1 MTILHST
8 REDLDSIFKIYDDA
22 TEYQKK
28 QTINYWKGFER
39 SLVKKEIEEKRQYK
53 IMVDGEIACVFVINY
68 DDPLIWKERN
78 EDPSIYIHRIATNPT
93 FRGSSFVKQ
102 IVEWAKGHAKET
114 GKDFIRMDTTSGND
128 KLNNYYFNCGFTDKG
143 ITLIGNEEELPVHY
157 RGGSLNL
164 FEIKL

>member
-8 REDLDSIFKIYDDA
+8 QEDLDAIFKIYDDA
-22 TEYQKK
+22 TDYQKK

-39 SLVKKEIEEKRQYK
+39 SLVKKEIDEKRQYK
-53 IMVDGEIACVFVINY
+53 IMADDEIACVFVINY

-78 EDPSIYIHRIATNPT
+78 ADPSIYIHRIATNPA

-102 IVEWAKGHAKET
+102 IVEWAKSHAKET
-114 GKDFIRMDTTSGND
+114 GKEFIRMDTTSGND
-128 KLNNYYFNCGFTDKG
+128 KLNNYYFNCGFADKG
-143 ITLIGNEEELPVHY
+143 IAQIGFDEELPVHY
-157 RGGSLNL
+157 RGGSVNL